1 MSGKRRLCA
10 HADLDGA
17 GMHWLEPGDTCP
29 RAGVSDSQQNDTVE
43 TERNDQSRSGVG
55 LDGEPEFPD
64 LPERAELAHRLLLV
78 HNIVAEV
85 LDGEHG
91 DRQLALERIGRVV
104 VGDES

>member
-17 GMHWLEPGDTCP
+17 GMHWLEPGETCP
-29 RAGVSDSQQNDTVE
+29 RQVNTNRREMCSADAQPVTAPADPE
-43 TERNDQSRSGVG
+43 
-55 LDGEPEFPD
+55 EFPD
-64 LPERAELAHRLLLV
+64 LPERAELAHRLLV
-78 HNIVAEV
+78 IRNIVAEV